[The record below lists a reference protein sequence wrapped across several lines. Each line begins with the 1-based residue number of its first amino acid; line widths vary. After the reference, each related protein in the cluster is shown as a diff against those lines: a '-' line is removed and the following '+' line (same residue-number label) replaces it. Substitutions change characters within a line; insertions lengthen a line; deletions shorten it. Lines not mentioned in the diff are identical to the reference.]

1 MIASKRNLR
10 FEVQYTHDF
19 IRRFLPPGGR
29 RLLEIG
35 CGTGDLA
42 ARLTEDGFQVT
53 AIDSDQ
59 ELVAAAGQ
67 LGVNARVAEW
77 PDFDDGHFDAVLFT
91 RSLHHIQPL
100 RDAVQHAAAC
110 LSESGRIIVEDFA
123 YEYADEKTLRWLSS
137 AVRLLDA
144 AGLLVE
150 RDELLDA
157 ILREG
162 ASLALWQQHHD
173 HDLSTAAEIET
184 ALTDVGGVLKE
195 NAAYYFRYLARAM
208 GNLEKRD
215 SVCEALVKQ
224 EEDLISNLEIIP
236 LGRRF
241 VVVP

>member
-1 MIASKRNLR
+1 MVASKRDLR
-10 FEVQYTHDF
+10 FEVRYTHDF
-19 IRRFLPPGGR
+19 IRRFLPPSGR
-29 RLLEIG
+29 RLLEVG

-42 ARLTEDGFQVT
+42 ARLTDDGFQVT
-53 AIDSDQ
+53 AIDRDQ
-59 ELVAAAGQ
+59 ELVAAAGR

-91 RSLHHIQPL
+91 QSLHHIHPL

-110 LSESGRIIVEDFA
+110 LSESGRIIVEEFA
-123 YEYADEKTLRWLSS
+123 HECANEKTLRWFSS
-137 AVRLLDA
+137 AARLLDA

-150 RDELLDA
+150 RGKLLDA
-157 ILREG
+157 VLREG
-162 ASLALWQQHHD
+162 SSLALWRQHHH
-173 HDLSTAAEIET
+173 HDLSTVAEIET

-208 GNLEKRD
+208 GNLEKRNA
-215 SVCEALVKQ
+215 VCEALAMQ

-241 VVVP
+241 VVVR